1 MRAHDEDILQRQC
14 NAYLELLK
22 AQGRIMYIHI
32 PGSLQRFIW
41 NKASHVP
48 IHIAKEASN
57 ALKGIPDLLIFRR
70 DGMSLKLELKSKT
83 GTLTEG
89 SGETSIP
96 KFLDLW
102 RRRITCSLSSGE
114 TSIPKFLD

>member
-1 MRAHDEDILQRQC
+1 MMRAHDEDILQRQC

-57 ALKGIPDLLIFRR
+57 ALKGIPDLLIFRH

-83 GTLTEG
+83 GILTKEQ
-89 SGETSIP
+89 
-96 KFLDLW
+96 KLW
-102 RRRITCSLSSGE
+102 EPFSMRVIRDFDTFKIAVDEFMCNDT
-114 TSIPKFLD
+114 F

>member
-1 MRAHDEDILQRQC
+1 MRAHDEDILQHQC

-70 DGMSLKLELKSKT
+70 DGESLKVELKSKT
-83 GTLTEG
+83 GALTEEQKKWR
-89 SGETSIP
+89 S
-96 KFLDLW
+96 FLLLVIRDFDTFK
-102 RRRITCSLSSGE
+102 IAVDEFMCNDT
-114 TSIPKFLD
+114 F

>member
-1 MRAHDEDILQRQC
+1 MMRAHDEDILQRQC

-22 AQGRIMYIHI
+22 DQGRIMYIHI

-70 DGMSLKLELKSKT
+70 DGESLKVELKSKT
-83 GTLTEG
+83 GTLTEEQKKWR
-89 SGETSIP
+89 S
-96 KFLDLW
+96 FLLLVIRDFDTFK
-102 RRRITCSLSSGE
+102 IAVDEFVYNDT
-114 TSIPKFLD
+114 F

>member
-57 ALKGIPDLLIFRR
+57 ESRNLGIEVSPEPVAVNYN
-70 DGMSLKLELKSKT
+70 G
-83 GTLTEG
+83 
-89 SGETSIP
+89 
-96 KFLDLW
+96 
-102 RRRITCSLSSGE
+102 CV
-114 TSIPKFLD
+114 